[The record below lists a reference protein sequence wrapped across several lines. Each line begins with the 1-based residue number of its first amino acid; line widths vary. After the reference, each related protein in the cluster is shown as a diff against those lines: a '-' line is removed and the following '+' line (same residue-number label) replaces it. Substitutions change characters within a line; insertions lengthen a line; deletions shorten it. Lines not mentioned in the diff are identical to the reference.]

1 MNIDCATVDS
11 STENGLCPLNS
22 IGKCIVAMLSRN
34 LCSFEHIIV
43 YDYEFVKVSLKTSSN
58 KYSAC
63 VIHISMLEERYE

>member
-43 YDYEFVKVSLKTSSN
+43 YDYEFVKVSLKN
-58 KYSAC
+58 
-63 VIHISMLEERYE
+63 ILQ